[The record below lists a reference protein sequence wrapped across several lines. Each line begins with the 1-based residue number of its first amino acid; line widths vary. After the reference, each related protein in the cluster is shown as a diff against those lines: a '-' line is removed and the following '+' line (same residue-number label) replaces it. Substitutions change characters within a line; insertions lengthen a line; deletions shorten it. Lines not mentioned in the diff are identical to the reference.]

1 MRVDKNK
8 LFSREFLYGEEIE
21 FVIPVYQR
29 NYSWE
34 IEQCE
39 KLLDDIRKLYEDERK
54 GHFLGSI
61 VAKSEMDVKR
71 NIKYTIIDGQQRFT
85 SCEK

>member
-34 IEQCE
+34 IEQCQ
-39 KLLDDIRKLYEDERK
+39 KLNLNMPK
-54 GHFLGSI
+54 
-61 VAKSEMDVKR
+61 
-71 NIKYTIIDGQQRFT
+71 
-85 SCEK
+85 